1 MEELKNVNEIEETVE
16 VVTKMPKAQK
26 LGLAVLALTLTVGAA
41 AVIVKKVKGK
51 KEEPIEVEVVEEDS
65 NEESEN

>member
-16 VVTKMPKAQK
+16 VVTKMPKGQK